1 MDDRPV
7 PEADPLGRL
16 VQAADFERVLKAPSR
31 ARSPHFVVHHLATG
45 PQRRIVK
52 PAAPLVPELSTGDAP
67 ERREVVDNSPP
78 DHQWL
83 GVVVPKRHAKR
94 AVTRALIKR
103 QMRAAVA
110 RHAGGLPQ
118 GLWVLRLRSPFDP
131 KQFPSARSEALRIA
145 VRSELD
151 TVLQRAAAR

>member
-1 MDDRPV
+1 MR
-7 PEADPLGRL
+7 
-16 VQAADFERVLKAPSR
+16 R
-31 ARSPHFVVHHLATG
+31 AATG
-45 PQRRIVK
+45 
-52 PAAPLVPELSTGDAP
+52 AASSEA
-67 ERREVVDNSPP
+67 
-78 DHQWL
+78 
-83 GVVVPKRHAKR
+83 HAKR

-151 TVLQRAAAR
+151 TVLRRAAAR

>member
-1 MDDRPV
+1 MDN
-7 PEADPLGRL
+7 L
-16 VQAADFERVLKAPSR
+16 V
-31 ARSPHFVVHHLATG
+31 
-45 PQRRIVK
+45 
-52 PAAPLVPELSTGDAP
+52 
-67 ERREVVDNSPP
+67 P

-94 AVTRALIKR
+94 AVTRTLIKR

-131 KQFPSARSEALRIA
+131 KQFSSASSEALRAA

-151 TVLQRAAAR
+151 AVLQRAASR